1 MRSGAI
7 PKTELLYPLST
18 ESGHV
23 TLLPRGC
30 VHQPGSST
38 EPLCAAFFLEFH
50 SGAMMK
56 SPGQAGSDT
65 MTGPSKD
72 PSLIMSSTERLQG
85 S

>member
-1 MRSGAI
+1 MRSGAV

-23 TLLPRGC
+23 TLLPCGC

-38 EPLCAAFFLEFH
+38 KPLCAAFFLEFH

-56 SPGQAGSDT
+56 SLAKGLNSVARP
-65 MTGPSKD
+65 GPSQVRQAQT
-72 PSLIMSSTERLQG
+72 L
-85 S
+85 